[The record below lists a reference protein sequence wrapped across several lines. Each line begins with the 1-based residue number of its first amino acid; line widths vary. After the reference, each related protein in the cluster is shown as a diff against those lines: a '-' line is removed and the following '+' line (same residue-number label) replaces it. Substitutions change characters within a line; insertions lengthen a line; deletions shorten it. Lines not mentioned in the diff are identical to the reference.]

1 VGTREMIDYIQQY
14 RLSERRHNNIC
25 SDIIMAF
32 KNGDIKEEKPSTLQE
47 FVTAQNKDNATS
59 EALNLILRLL
69 TLDYV
74 FI

>member
-1 VGTREMIDYIQQY
+1 MIDYIQQY

-47 FVTAQNKDNATS
+47 YITPQNKDNAAS

-74 FI
+74 LIQWS